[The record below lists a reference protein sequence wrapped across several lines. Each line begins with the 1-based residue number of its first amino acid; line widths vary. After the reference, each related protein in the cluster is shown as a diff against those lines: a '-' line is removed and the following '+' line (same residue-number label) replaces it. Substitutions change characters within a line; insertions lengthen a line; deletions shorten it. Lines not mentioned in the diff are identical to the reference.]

1 MGKHRSKFLKRI
13 VTPYFIMLLIVLSAA
28 MVFVYTVV
36 TERIKSSALE
46 NGQQLATKTA
56 QQTDAYLSDM
66 DLIAQQVCNQ
76 TEIVNYFYMLD
87 TEADSANKFD
97 TDMLKSIE
105 LSSALKR
112 VLVDRMATYNITI
125 YNNYGDFIS
134 SRDYITDKRNLP
146 ELLTENDYDGK
157 IRLIENNGGNLILP
171 PAINKWTNE
180 RAPCITLMR
189 ELKNDYSDR
198 PCGIIEVRCDISVFP
213 GAIGADNA
221 AGDNVV
227 VTDNGSG
234 DVIYPLDYSEN
245 FGEQKG
251 YVTATV
257 NMADWTVAMRVQ
269 EVVTGGVSLW
279 LILIFVVGYLVLAA
293 FMFVFAS
300 FIGRYITRPIAELTK
315 YVKTVDTP
323 DMQPK
328 PVSGEAIDEIQEL
341 EDSFGKMMSRM
352 NKSILQEKKAYS
364 LALQAPQNPH
374 FLYNSLS
381 VRGAAGSAAGADEV
395 YDMCIE
401 LSDMLRYV
409 AAYEKVTVP
418 LKEEL

>member
-157 IRLIENNGGNLILP
+157 IRLIEDNGGNVILP
-171 PAINKWTNE
+171 PDKNKWTNE
-180 RAPCITLMR
+180 RATFITLMR

-227 VTDNGSG
+227 VTD
-234 DVIYPLDYSEN
+234 
-245 FGEQKG
+245 
-251 YVTATV
+251 
-257 NMADWTVAMRVQ
+257 
-269 EVVTGGVSLW
+269 
-279 LILIFVVGYLVLAA
+279 
-293 FMFVFAS
+293 
-300 FIGRYITRPIAELTK
+300 
-315 YVKTVDTP
+315 
-323 DMQPK
+323 
-328 PVSGEAIDEIQEL
+328 
-341 EDSFGKMMSRM
+341 
-352 NKSILQEKKAYS
+352 
-364 LALQAPQNPH
+364 
-374 FLYNSLS
+374 
-381 VRGAAGSAAGADEV
+381 
-395 YDMCIE
+395 
-401 LSDMLRYV
+401 
-409 AAYEKVTVP
+409 
-418 LKEEL
+418 